1 MLGVVNYHLYKKLI
15 YVYAKTAL
23 DWIVERQAVT
33 TDKTSDIV
41 NDWAIPHHAQ
51 PEISVGTD
59 PAHHYRIAGN
69 HEDRQG
75 IAGTGHLSGHVGNR
89 LYVLH
94 SACFAGTSRLQNPEF
109 DYHFEIRTL
118 YVENATSHKK

>member
-1 MLGVVNYHLYKKLI
+1 MSQNPTFRLLNYHLYKKLI

-33 TDKTSDIV
+33 TDKTSDII

-51 PEISVGTD
+51 SEVSAGTG
-59 PAHHYRIAGN
+59 ATRHYRIAGD

-75 IAGTGHLSGHVGNR
+75 IAGTGNLSG
-89 LYVLH
+89 
-94 SACFAGTSRLQNPEF
+94 CFLKWVFAPCL
-109 DYHFEIRTL
+109 
-118 YVENATSHKK
+118 A

>member
-1 MLGVVNYHLYKKLI
+1 MSPNSTFRTLNYHLYKKLI

-51 PEISVGTD
+51 PEISAGTD
-59 PAHHYRIAGN
+59 PTHHYSITGS
-69 HEDRQG
+69 HENRQG
-75 IAGTGHLSGHVGNR
+75 IAGTGNLSGYVDNGLCILPGTGFVGT
-89 LYVLH
+89 
-94 SACFAGTSRLQNPEF
+94 GRLQNPEF
-109 DYHFEIRTL
+109 DYHFGD
-118 YVENATSHKK
+118 